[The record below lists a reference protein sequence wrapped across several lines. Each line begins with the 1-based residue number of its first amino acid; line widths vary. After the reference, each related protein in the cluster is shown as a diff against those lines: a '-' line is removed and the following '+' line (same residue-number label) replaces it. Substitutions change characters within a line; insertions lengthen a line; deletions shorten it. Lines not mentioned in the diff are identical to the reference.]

1 MDGIERVGYTLP
13 RTLENVLQYKA
24 GSIDREGCE

>member
-1 MDGIERVGYTLP
+1 MKGWVEREGYTLP

-24 GSIDREGCE
+24 GRVDREG